1 MYPLHNHGAWLNKE
15 GSGNTDVDAGHYH
28 RVVNFRVQA
37 DPSDGHTHELTMLPC
52 GAGAAQTT
60 GRDGPMTSLQGS
72 DDLVTFLGAAEPPK
86 FSLLPW
92 LVGAVVV
99 SGLVIGGVMLMRS
112 DEE

>member
-1 MYPLHNHGAWLNKE
+1 MYPLHSHGAWLNHE
-15 GSGNTDVDAGHYH
+15 GTGNTDVAAGHFH
-28 RVVNFRVQA
+28 RVSNFRVQP

-60 GRDGPMTSLQGS
+60 RRDGPMQLQGS
-72 DDLVTFLGAAEPPK
+72 DDLVTFYGATEPPK

-99 SGLVIGGVMLMRS
+99 SGLVIGGVLLMRS

>member
-1 MYPLHNHGAWLNKE
+1 MYPLHSHGAWLNRE
-15 GSGNTDVDAGHYH
+15 GTGNTDVATGHFH
-28 RVVNFRVQA
+28 RVVGFRVQP

-60 GRDGPMTSLQGS
+60 PRDGQLQLHGS

-112 DEE
+112 DDE